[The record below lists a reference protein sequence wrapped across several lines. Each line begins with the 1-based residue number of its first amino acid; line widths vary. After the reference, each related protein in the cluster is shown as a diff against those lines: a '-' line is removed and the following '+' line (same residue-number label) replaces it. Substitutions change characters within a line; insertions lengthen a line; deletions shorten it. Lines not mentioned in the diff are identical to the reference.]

1 MKAIDING
9 QIKIYN
15 QLPSTWGNIMGGFN
29 LLSDNEL
36 KNYGFYDVVIPDWDS
51 RIEEIGDLYFDVEN
65 EIFTKDVSDKTWTQ
79 TLEELKEE
87 QINFFKVNTSL
98 KLGLTDWYV
107 IRNQEIGTAIPSD
120 ITSARQ
126 ALRDQVYTVATEI
139 NALTTKKAVMGYD
152 FPNLD

>member
-1 MKAIDING
+1 MKAINIDG

-36 KNYGFYDVVIPDWDS
+36 KNYGFYDIVIPNYDS
-51 RIEEIGDLYFDVEN
+51 RIQNIGDLYFDSASET
-65 EIFTKDVSDKTWTQ
+65 FTKDVSDKTWTQ
-79 TLEELKEE
+79 TLNELKEE

-107 IRNQEIGTAIPSD
+107 IRNQETGDAIPAD
-120 ITSARQ
+120 IISARQ
-126 ALRDQVYTVATEI
+126 ALRDQVYTVETQI
-139 NALTTKKAVMGYD
+139 NALTTKKAVMSYD
-152 FPNLD
+152 FLNLD

>member
-1 MKAIDING
+1 MKAIEING

-36 KNYGFYDVVIPDWDS
+36 KNYGFYDVVIPNYDS
-51 RIEEIGDLYFDVEN
+51 RIQELGDLYFDSASET
-65 EIFTKDVSDKTWTQ
+65 FTKDVSDKTWTQ

-126 ALRDQVYTVATEI
+126 ALRDQADTVESEI
-139 NALTTKKAVMGYD
+139 NALTTKKAVMSYD